1 MTESFGPLGKPRR
14 PAQWAL
20 LHAGIEFIPKRDRE
34 IMWMRAE
41 GHSVETIAHA
51 KGLSDLEVER
61 SLTRTAR
68 TLAAWERNAC
78 KWATRYV
85 AREPM
90 AQAPGAMPE
99 SDTRRSD
106 GLVEQ

>member
-1 MTESFGPLGKPRR
+1 MSDAFGPLGSPRR

-34 IMWMRAE
+34 IMWLRAE
-41 GHSVETIAHA
+41 GYSIESLAEA
-51 KGLSDLEVER
+51 QGLSDIEIER
-61 SLTRTAR
+61 SLARTAR
-68 TLAAWERNAC
+68 TLAMWERNAC

-99 SDTRRSD
+99 TDARRSD